1 MDYATLRSQQM
12 PIARGAIDSAVRHVI
27 NLRVK
32 SNSIY
37 WLRENAEN
45 MIRLRAWLNAGRAE
59 ELFWQTP

>member
-1 MDYATLRSQQM
+1 M

-59 ELFWQTP
+59 ELFWQTT